1 MGNVFNTARL
11 EGAQNTVSS
20 TQCRRQPFKFVYSTL
35 FRQNSACLVRRR
47 VEVPAADCP
56 VNNHVQRL
64 ILDYRCLGDPTWTHV
79 DLLARPT
86 SVCEKS
92 LHGDYKRHD
101 ICRLALHR
109 TATSRYSSFSYLV
122 PTLF

>member
-1 MGNVFNTARL
+1 MPPS
-11 EGAQNTVSS
+11 TVL
-20 TQCRRQPFKFVYSTL
+20 PVGLLYSTL

-64 ILDYRCLGDPTWTHV
+64 ILDYRCLDDPTWTHG

-86 SVCEKS
+86 SVCEGS
-92 LHGDYKRHD
+92 PHGTYKRHD
-101 ICRLALHR
+101 ICMLALHP
-109 TATSRYSSFSYLV
+109 TAAARYSSFNYLILNALLA
-122 PTLF
+122 P

>member
-1 MGNVFNTARL
+1 MPPS
-11 EGAQNTVSS
+11 TVQ
-20 TQCRRQPFKFVYSTL
+20 TFKLGYSTL

-47 VEVPAADCP
+47 VEVRAADCP
-56 VNNHVQRL
+56 VNNHVQRPV
-64 ILDYRCLGDPTWTHV
+64 LDYRCLDDFTWTHG

-86 SVCEKS
+86 SAREES
-92 LHGDYKRHD
+92 PHGDYKRHD
-101 ICRLALHR
+101 ICWLALHR